1 MNQREIKFRAWDE
14 KKKAIRDVTAINW
27 YDEYLWVDETP
38 MTGDKLPIESTPL
51 MQYTG
56 LKDRNGKDLY
66 EGDIVHI
73 RDGTSENAGQE
84 VWTVEYDNSKASFS
98 VFNQLNSIR
107 YFSDDPECLF
117 RDCPIVEVTEDLVW
131 HPEILGNIYEGLATV
146 GSGNLNIYEN
156 KDLLSSLDINHKE

>member
-1 MNQREIKFRAWDE
+1 MNQREIKFRAWD
-14 KKKAIRDVTAINW
+14 KD
-27 YDEYLWVDETP
+27 
-38 MTGDKLPIESTPL
+38 IESMSLNPFTIQEVMGTRMGMEL
-51 MQYTG
+51 SVGRDLVFMQYTG

-131 HPEILGNIYEGLATV
+131 HPEILGNIYKNV
-146 GSGNLNIYEN
+146 
-156 KDLLSSLDINHKE
+156 DLISSLKSLTK